1 MRIVFFGSSNFVVPI
16 LEDIK
21 KSEQQSLFQVLQERQ
36 EGLANYSP
44 SIIEIVQ
51 SLAKLQND
59 NSDFAKL
66 IFSPIQLIGAVT
78 QSNNIHRGKIIQSP
92 VASWSENNS
101 VNLFQPEK
109 LNKEF
114 DNWEGFVDNNFDLS
128 IIASFG
134 QIIGKKYL
142 EKGNWINWHPSKLPQ
157 YRGPSP
163 LQQAIA
169 DGKESTALSW
179 IKVEKAMD
187 AGEIYLQ
194 IPVNIENQSFIEL
207 SNQMGQLGK
216 LTWPVAVLHS
226 ILSNQSAHLS
236 QSNSELEKLKTIFSP
251 IIQNEAMA
259 TFTPM
264 LSKENS
270 LVDPQLQTA
279 KEIYNHF
286 KAYIEYPKTY
296 FYSKYFEQKVRL
308 DVVSGLETEVKENAD
323 GKEWLRIDNKIDY
336 LLLSCKNSSW
346 LKVESI
352 TLENGKQVIL
362 KGLQF

>member
-21 KSEQQSLFQVLQERQ
+21 KSEQQSLFQVLQDRQ
-36 EGLANYSP
+36 EGLAESSP
-44 SIIEIVQ
+44 NIKEILEILV
-51 SLAKLQND
+51 KLQS
-59 NSDFAKL
+59 NSSNFAKL
-66 IFSPIQLIGAVT
+66 VFSPIQLIGAVT
-78 QSNNIHRGKIIQSP
+78 QSNNIHRGKTIKSP
-92 VASWSENNS
+92 VAIWSENNFIK
-101 VNLFQPEK
+101 LFQPEK
-109 LNKEF
+109 LNNEF
-114 DNWEGFVDNNFDLS
+114 ENWEAFVDNIFDIS

-142 EKGNWINWHPSKLPQ
+142 EKGNWINWHPSKLPE

-169 DGKESTALSW
+169 DGKENTALSW

-194 IPVNIENQSFIEL
+194 IPVSIENKNFFEL
-207 SNQMGQLGK
+207 SWHMSEIGK
-216 LTWPVAVLHS
+216 QTWPIAVLHS
-226 ILSNQSAHLS
+226 ILCNQSINLN
-236 QSNSELEKLKTIFSP
+236 QSNSEIEKLKNLFSL
-251 IIQNEAMA
+251 IIQDQ
-259 TFTPM
+259 TKVSFTPM

-270 LVDPQLQTA
+270 LVDPQHQTA
-279 KEIYNHF
+279 QEIYNHY

-296 FYSKYFEQKVRL
+296 IYSKYFEQKVRL
-308 DVVSGLETEVKENAD
+308 DFVSGLETEMIENAG
-323 GKEWLRIDNKIDY
+323 GKEWHRIDNKCDY
-336 LLLSCKNSSW
+336 LLLSCKNNSW

-362 KGLQF
+362 KGLQL

>member
-1 MRIVFFGSSNFVVPI
+1 MRIVFFGSSSFVVPI

-21 KSEQQSLFQVLQERQ
+21 NSEQQSLFQVLQDRQ
-36 EGLANYSP
+36 EGMATFSP
-44 SIIEIVQ
+44 SIIEILEI
-51 SLAKLQND
+51 LAKLQNS
-59 NSDFAKL
+59 NSEFSKL
-66 IFSPIQLIGAVT
+66 IFSPIELIGAVS
-78 QSNNIHRGKIIQSP
+78 QSNNIHRGKTIKSP
-92 VASWSENNS
+92 VALWSENNL
-101 VNLFQPEK
+101 VKLFQPEK

-114 DNWEGFVDNNFDLS
+114 ENWEEFVGNSFDVS

-142 EKGNWINWHPSKLPQ
+142 GKGNWINWHPSKLPE

-169 DGKESTALSW
+169 DGKDSTALSW

-194 IPVNIENQSFIEL
+194 IPVNIENKNFIEL
-207 SNQMGQLGK
+207 STQMGEIGK

-226 ILSNQSAHLS
+226 ILSNQVAYLN
-236 QSNSELEKLKTIFSP
+236 QSNSDLDKLKNLLK
-251 IIQNEAMA
+251 IIVQDQAMA

-270 LVDPQLQTA
+270 LVDPHQQTA
-279 KEIYNHF
+279 EEIYNHY

-308 DVVSGLETEVKENAD
+308 DSVLGHETEEIENAD
-323 GKEWLRIDNKIDY
+323 GKEWLRIDNRSDY
-336 LLLSCKNSSW
+336 LLLSCKNNSW

-362 KGLQF
+362 KGLQL